1 MVKPTSTRSDA
12 ASRLFGGR
20 GAAALAPTHR
30 VLATVLAAVS
40 VGLAAGCADLIEE
53 ARKPAPPPLPLAA
66 PAGPVGLLP
75 QASLTTAMAGGRAD
89 ASGAVSAAA
98 GMLPMRL
105 VRPIAVAA
113 RGTELVVADA
123 GLSRLIRF
131 DVVNGFASVIGTA
144 PVTPGTR
151 IELGADRSLFVVDG
165 ATRRVTRLAADGRVL
180 QRLDAAATDLAR
192 PVAVAVSPLDGRVL
206 VADDAYRQ
214 LVVFNPAGVAYSLIP
229 LRGGQAPS
237 PVSIRA
243 FAAGPGGLY
252 LGDAACRCVL
262 RATPDGRVV
271 DAIGRGELD
280 DPVAIAADALG
291 RVFVADARAREL
303 SVYVDARRVQ
313 RIGYASL
320 GVTEVVDMKV
330 ADGLLHLA
338 DAGGARVEVRRV
350 VAARARAVTP

>member
-1 MVKPTSTRSDA
+1 MIA
-12 ASRLFGGR
+12 ATF
-20 GAAALAPTHR
+20 
-30 VLATVLAAVS
+30 ATAIAAV
-40 VGLAAGCADLIEE
+40 AGCADLIEE
-53 ARKPAPPPLPLAA
+53 ARRPAPPPALRSG
-66 PAGPVGLLP
+66 PAGPVSLLP
-75 QASLTTAMAGGRAD
+75 QATLTTAMAGGRSD
-89 ASGAVSAAA
+89 ASGAVAAA
-98 GMLPMRL
+98 AAMVPMRL

-113 RGTELVVADA
+113 RGTELVVADL

-131 DVVNGFASVIGTA
+131 DVVTGFATVIGTV

-151 IELGADRSLFVVDG
+151 VELGADRSLFVVDG

-214 LVVFNPAGVAYSLIP
+214 IVVFNPAGVAYSRVP
-229 LRGGQAPS
+229 LTGASTLS

-271 DAIGRGELD
+271 EAIGRGEVD
-280 DPVAIAADALG
+280 DPVAIAADAIG
-291 RVFVADARAREL
+291 RVFVADAGAREL
-303 SVYVDARRVQ
+303 AVYVDASRVQ

-320 GVTEVVDMKV
+320 GVTEIVDMKV

-338 DAGGARVEVRRV
+338 DASGARVEVRRV
-350 VAARARAVTP
+350 VAARARAVAP